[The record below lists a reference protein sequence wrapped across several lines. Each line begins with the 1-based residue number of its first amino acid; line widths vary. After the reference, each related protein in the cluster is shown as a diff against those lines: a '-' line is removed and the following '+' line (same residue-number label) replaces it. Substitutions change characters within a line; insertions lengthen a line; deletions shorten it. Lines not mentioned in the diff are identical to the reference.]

1 MCIFLSQMKLILL
14 LNCNK
19 LNDFVVL
26 EKDTQK
32 GNNKI
37 AFKERK
43 D

>member
-1 MCIFLSQMKLILL
+1 MCIFLSQLKLILPL
-14 LNCNK
+14 SCNK
-19 LNDFVVL
+19 LNAFVVL

-37 AFKERK
+37 AFEERK